1 MKWLSK
7 LFRRQ
12 SRCNQDNPPATEK
25 IKAVY
30 SEDGEQR
37 YTLSRNDKGYYTYH
51 FEKLTVENIK
61 IEGTSYLT
69 EPFWEEMLGSK
80 GLSIYASE
88 AEAMKGLMSEP
99 IYKQYFEKES
109 T

>member
-12 SRCNQDNPPATEK
+12 SRCNQDNPLATEK
-25 IKAVY
+25 IKVVY

-37 YTLSRNDKGYYTYH
+37 CYILKNENRYYTYR
-51 FEKLTVENIK
+51 FEKLTVENIEIDDK
-61 IEGTSYLT
+61 SYSFG
-69 EPFWEEMLGSK
+69 PFWEEMLGSK

-88 AEAMKGLMSEP
+88 AEAMKGLMNEP
-99 IYKQYFEKES
+99 IYRQYFEKES